1 MVLLHSFRKWGLTL
15 YNSFVKILEILV
27 VNFVLYGD
35 NALVIALATMRLTP
49 YQRKYAILY
58 GTVASIVL
66 RIILTMVTSHLL
78 NFPYL
83 QAMGGFVLLYL
94 AMSLLL
100 WRDKD
105 ETTKQTRSPHKVL
118 AAVFMIVFA
127 DLTMSLD
134 NVVALA
140 GIAAGNEH
148 TLIIGL
154 ILSITLIMIATN
166 FIAAILT
173 RFRFLRYLGAAV
185 LAWTAGGMIGR
196 DQAIIDIFGS
206 VAVVPMILALLVSL
220 GIVLLRQAFTTN
232 E

>member
-1 MVLLHSFRKWGLTL
+1 MNL
-15 YNSFVKILEILV
+15 LEILV
-27 VNFVLYGD
+27 VNFVLSGD
-35 NALVIALATMRLTP
+35 NALVIALATMRLAKN
-49 YQRKYAILY
+49 QRKYAIFY

-66 RIILTMVTSHLL
+66 RVALTLFTSHVL

-83 QAMGGFVLLYL
+83 QASGGFILLYL
-94 AMSLLL
+94 AVSLLL
-100 WRDKD
+100 TSEQDNMNNQVRAPRKL
-105 ETTKQTRSPHKVL
+105 L
-118 AAVFMIVFA
+118 AAILMIVFA

-140 GIAAGNEH
+140 GISHGNEQ

-154 ILSITLIMIATN
+154 ILSISLIMIATH

-173 RFRFLRYLGAAV
+173 RLRILRYVGAAV

-196 DQAIIDIFGS
+196 D
-206 VAVVPMILALLVSL
+206 VAVVQWFGSMPYIPMVLGVLIAVLL
-220 GIVLLRQAFTTN
+220 VLLRQAFNTS

>member
-1 MVLLHSFRKWGLTL
+1 MNL
-15 YNSFVKILEILV
+15 LEILV
-27 VNFVLYGD
+27 VNFVLSGD
-35 NALVIALATMRLTP
+35 NALVIALATMRLAKN
-49 YQRKYAILY
+49 QRKYAIFY

-66 RIILTMVTSHLL
+66 RVALTLFTSHVL

-83 QAMGGFVLLYL
+83 QASGGFILLYL
-94 AMSLLL
+94 AVSLLL
-100 WRDKD
+100 TSEQDNMNNQVRAPRKL
-105 ETTKQTRSPHKVL
+105 L
-118 AAVFMIVFA
+118 AAILMIVFA

-140 GIAAGNEH
+140 GISHGNEQ

-154 ILSITLIMIATN
+154 ILSISLIMIATH

-173 RFRFLRYLGAAV
+173 RLRILRYVGAAV

-196 DQAIIDIFGS
+196 D
-206 VAVVPMILALLVSL
+206 VAVVQWFGSMSYIPMVLGVLIAVLL
-220 GIVLLRQAFTTN
+220 VLLRQAFNTS